1 MFGDTGIG
9 GWISFVFSF
18 ALTVLGLIVFI
29 ECYKIIVKLWRQWK
43 GAQFGKA

>member
-29 ECYKIIVKLWRQWK
+29 ECYKISVKLWRQWK